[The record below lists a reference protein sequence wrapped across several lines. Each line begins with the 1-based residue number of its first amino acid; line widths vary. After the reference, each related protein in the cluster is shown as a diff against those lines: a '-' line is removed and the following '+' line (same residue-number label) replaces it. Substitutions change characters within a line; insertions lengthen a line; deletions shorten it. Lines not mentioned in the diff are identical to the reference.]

1 MNKISTSETINLSE
15 KLYPQSDEHISI
27 ESNLVGGPWALLRI
41 VRNPYYLS
49 KKAVISNPEP
59 GINQCDVDSI
69 TEPTKPSESKSIA
82 SAIEIIIGLTL
93 TTAAFG
99 VYCSLSSEKQLNN
112 KKLPEPTYHSN
123 PFIAIP
129 NLNPNKA
136 P

>member
-1 MNKISTSETINLSE
+1 MDKIPQAEITNLSE
-15 KLYPQSDEHISI
+15 KLYPQSDEFINI

-59 GINQCDVDSI
+59 CINQCDVDSAI
-69 TEPTKPSESKSIA
+69 EPIKPSDSKSIT
-82 SAIEIIIGLTL
+82 SSIEVLIGLTL
-93 TTAAFG
+93 ATAALG
-99 VYCSLSSEKQLNN
+99 VIYSFNSEKSDT
-112 KKLPEPTYHSN
+112 KKIPEPTYNSN
-123 PFIAIP
+123 PLKAVP